1 MYTGSITVAD
11 QPLLRF
17 VLQRADDALILGHR
31 LSEWNGKAP
40 LMEEEMALSNMALD
54 LIGQA
59 RALYTYAGAVERVGR
74 DEDAYAYLRDER
86 AYMNVLLVEQPNGD
100 FAVTMVRQLLYAAFI
115 EPYWQR
121 LTASADATLSAIAA
135 KAQKEAAYHLRHS
148 AEWVIRLGD
157 GTDESH
163 RRAQEA
169 LDLLWPFTGE
179 LFEASE
185 AERTLLASGVAVDP
199 GLLGAVWRETV
210 SRVAAEATL
219 TLPTDGWM
227 QRGGRDG
234 RHSEHLGHLLTDL
247 QYLQRTH
254 PGATW

>member
-11 QPLLRF
+11 QPLLRY

-59 RALYTYAGAVERVGR
+59 RALYTYAGIVEGAGR

-86 AYMNVLLVEQPNGD
+86 AYGNVLLVERPNGD
-100 FAVTMVRQLLYAAFI
+100 FAMTMVRQLLYAAFV

-121 LTASADATLSAIAA
+121 LMASADTTLAAIAA

-157 GTDESH
+157 GTDESR
-163 RRAQEA
+163 RRAQDA
-169 LDLLWPFTGE
+169 LDALWPFTGE
-179 LFEASE
+179 LFEVSE
-185 AERTLLASGVAVDP
+185 AERALVAAGVAVDLDALRP
-199 GLLGAVWRETV
+199 VWRDTV
-210 SRVAAEATL
+210 SRVAAAATL
-219 TLPTDGWM
+219 TLPADGWM
-227 QRGGRDG
+227 QGGGRDG
-234 RHSEHLGHLLTDL
+234 RHGEDLGHLLTEL